1 MMYKIHD
8 NKSIRFKL
16 RQLGLALIITGA
28 ALGMYLNFFLG
39 DYGWN
44 SYIMFA
50 SIVLLPNYNN
60 LLNFR
65 LPSYCIDLGGIL
77 YFQILC
83 IFYLY
88 SSVVPDELS
97 KTQLYTFHLFTIG
110 CIISLMSL
118 KTSDLNFSL
127 IVGYSWILTSVC
139 TILCFICY
147 VSGIYSIEYAKV
159 HSGQGYM
166 SILSELTMT
175 AACTTNIICG
185 LFLNPSK
192 KTLAILRNILFILSI
207 ISLFLLEKRTPIII
221 SALIIAAYIWRI
233 SNISL
238 RIKVKY
244 LNYTFIIIIGL
255 LLLLSNPDVINHVA
269 TIFDN
274 IINGISD
281 MLNGTSK
288 SGASATMRYESR
300 EWAFDY
306 IENFNFFEFLFGA
319 GYMTRWLDI
328 PILQSFLDM
337 GIIGFIIYAWF
348 TFIYP
353 ILIFLSKKSTN
364 KFVLF
369 ACFLN
374 FYTVFS
380 AFNSGHPYS
389 HVKWWP
395 VILLIIIVMHQKKYN
410 DNRLKNSKISLL
422 QS

>member
-88 SSVVPDELS
+88 SSVLPDELS

-166 SILSELTMT
+166 SILS
-175 AACTTNIICG
+175 
-185 LFLNPSK
+185 
-192 KTLAILRNILFILSI
+192 
-207 ISLFLLEKRTPIII
+207 
-221 SALIIAAYIWRI
+221 
-233 SNISL
+233 
-238 RIKVKY
+238 
-244 LNYTFIIIIGL
+244 
-255 LLLLSNPDVINHVA
+255 
-269 TIFDN
+269 
-274 IINGISD
+274 
-281 MLNGTSK
+281 
-288 SGASATMRYESR
+288 
-300 EWAFDY
+300 
-306 IENFNFFEFLFGA
+306 
-319 GYMTRWLDI
+319 
-328 PILQSFLDM
+328 
-337 GIIGFIIYAWF
+337 
-348 TFIYP
+348 
-353 ILIFLSKKSTN
+353 
-364 KFVLF
+364 
-369 ACFLN
+369 
-374 FYTVFS
+374 
-380 AFNSGHPYS
+380 
-389 HVKWWP
+389 
-395 VILLIIIVMHQKKYN
+395 
-410 DNRLKNSKISLL
+410 
-422 QS
+422 